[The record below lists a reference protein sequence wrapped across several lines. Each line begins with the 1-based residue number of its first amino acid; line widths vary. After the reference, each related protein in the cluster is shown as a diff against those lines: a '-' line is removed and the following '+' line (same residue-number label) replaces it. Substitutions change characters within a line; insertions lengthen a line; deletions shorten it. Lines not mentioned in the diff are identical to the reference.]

1 MASDGC
7 NQIGKSFGPITTSFA
22 PGELSTIDLSGGT
35 KVYNFSELPCPPS
48 GVDLL
53 PGQTY
58 APLIAPP
65 LFIFDLDPAFS
76 TCIPAYNYSQGLIP
90 PIDPPTALPT
100 VHSGL
105 QGPGVPGGDAP
116 PRRDL
121 GARAR
126 PLAFPQGPAK
136 TAEPKHEVQL

>member
-7 NQIGKSFGPITTSFA
+7 SQIGKSFGPITTSFA
-22 PGELSTIDLSGGT
+22 PGELSTLVIGSPET
-35 KVYNFSELPCPPS
+35 NVYNFSELPCPPS
-48 GVDLL
+48 GIDLP
-53 PGQTY
+53 PGETY
-58 APLIAPP
+58 APLLAPP

-76 TCIPAYNYSQGLIP
+76 TCIPGYDLGVVP

-100 VHSGL
+100 VHGGL
-105 QGPGVPGGDAP
+105 QGPGVPGGNAP

-126 PLAFPQGPAK
+126 PLAFPRGPAK